1 MPATGCGPHD
11 EHHRAE
17 PRSAARAVR
26 LRAGTTSIGSVE
38 AWEEALGQHLAAAG
52 ITVSAHEAF
61 RGTLRARVLDVARL
75 LHLEVPPHRLD
86 AVPSAEDPA
95 YQFVLPVEGSVRT
108 TQETRSAVVEP
119 GSFAVLDTT
128 EPYGMTFPDAAT
140 LIVIRVP
147 RQVIGIPPILLR
159 QVTSTAIGVDGDLI
173 ATVMPL
179 LVRLAD
185 DLIVYSRHSPA
196 RLSYNLADLLTTVL
210 LEHLS
215 AVVPGGSAY
224 GLMLEI
230 TTYLDDHLG
239 DPELSAESVA
249 SAHYISP
256 RYLRKL
262 FEGQH
267 LKVSEWI
274 RARRLESCR
283 RQLVDPV
290 LADEPISVIAGRWG
304 FPDPAHFS
312 RLFKATYGRS
322 PRQLRRDG
330 LGQGRA
336 ADASDEQ

>member
-1 MPATGCGPHD
+1 LLPA
-11 EHHRAE
+11 
-17 PRSAARAVR
+17 
-26 LRAGTTSIGSVE
+26 IGSVE
-38 AWEEALGQHLAAAG
+38 AWEEALSRHLAVTGIAA
-52 ITVSAHEAF
+52 SAPEPF
-61 RGTLRARVLDVARL
+61 RGILRARVLDVARL
-75 LHLEVPPHRLD
+75 LHLEVSPHRLQGI
-86 AVPSAEDPA
+86 PSEDDPA
-95 YQFVLPVEGSVRT
+95 YQFVLPVQGSVRT
-108 TQETRSAVVEP
+108 TQEARSAVVEP
-119 GSFAVLDTT
+119 GRFAVLDTT
-128 EPYGMTFPDAAT
+128 VAYELTFEDAAT
-140 LIVIRVP
+140 LMVIRVP

-159 QVTSTAIGVDGDLI
+159 QVTGLAIGVDGDLVV
-173 ATVMPL
+173 TVMPL

-185 DLIVYSRHSPA
+185 DLIIYSRHSPA
-196 RLSYNLADLLTTVL
+196 RLAYNLADLLTTVL

-215 AVVPGGSAY
+215 DVVPGGSAH

-239 DPELSAESVA
+239 DQDLSAETVA

-322 PRQLRRDG
+322 PRQFRRDG
-330 LGQGRA
+330 LGQERDDA
-336 ADASDEQ
+336 AKDR